1 MTGTNSYAVQVQ
13 NKIIDTRNPDRIDAK
28 VKCMQKFRREV
39 LYESRQHYLY
49 HKRKKKKVN

>member
-39 LYESRQHYLY
+39 LMNLGSTTCIINE
-49 HKRKKKKVN
+49 KKKR